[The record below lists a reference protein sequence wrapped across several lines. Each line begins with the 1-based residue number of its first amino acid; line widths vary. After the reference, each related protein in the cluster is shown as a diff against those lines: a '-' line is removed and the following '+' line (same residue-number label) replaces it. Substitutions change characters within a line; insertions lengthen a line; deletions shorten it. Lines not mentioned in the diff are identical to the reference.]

1 MLSPEV
7 LSILKQSVPVL
18 EEKGVEITKTFYD
31 ILFERNPE
39 LKNLFNLANQRNGN
53 QAKALAGAIFAYANL
68 AEHPE
73 QLMPMVNRIAHKHI
87 SLNILP
93 EHYPLVGEALL
104 MALSKELDLP
114 LEHGLIQSWG
124 EAYQSLAEVFINH
137 EANLYEENDNQPGGW
152 RDFRRFNIDKIVEET
167 DEVKSFYLVPA
178 DEGGLALFK
187 AGQYVGVKLDIPG
200 HPYQEIRQYSLS
212 DSPGQAHYRITVKAE
227 PGKPAGMVS
236 NHLHQQLSE
245 GDSLMISAP
254 AGDFILPKV
263 PERDVVLVSAG
274 VGVTPM
280 MSMLKTQLQK
290 QSDISTTFIHCAQ
303 NKEKHCLQQEIK
315 DLKTSYNFACF
326 TAYMDDDSGDHQGFL
341 DQPAMD
347 KFLAEDGAN
356 NSADYYFCG
365 PFPFMVAL
373 RKLLLDRGVKEEQ
386 LHYEVFGPTLSLAA

>member
-7 LSILKQSVPVL
+7 LSVLKQSVPVL
-18 EEKGVEITKTFYD
+18 EEKGVDITSTFYD

-53 QAKALAGAIFAYANL
+53 QAKALASAIFAYANL

-73 QLMPMVNRIAHKHI
+73 QLMPMVNRIAHKHA

-114 LEHGLIQSWG
+114 LEHDLIQSWG

-137 EANLYEENDNQPGGW
+137 EAGIYEENANQQGGW
-152 RDFRRFNIDKIVEET
+152 RDFRRFTIDKIVGET
-167 DEVKSFYLVPA
+167 DEIKSFYLIPA
-178 DEGGLALFK
+178 DEDGLALFK

-212 DSPGQAHYRITVKAE
+212 DRPGQAHYRITVKAE
-227 PGKPAGMVS
+227 PGKPEGMVS
-236 NHLHQQLSE
+236 NYLHNQLNE

-254 AGDFILPKV
+254 AGDFILPKE

-274 VGVTPM
+274 VGITPM
-280 MSMLKTQLQK
+280 MSMLKDLLHK
-290 QSDISTTFIHCAQ
+290 QSGIPTTFIHCAQ
-303 NKEKHCLQQEIK
+303 NKEKHSLQQDIK
-315 DLKTSYNFACF
+315 DLQAAGEFGYF
-326 TAYMDDDSGDHQGFL
+326 TAYMDDDSGDHHGFL
-341 DQPAMD
+341 NQAAMD
-347 KFLAEDGAN
+347 KFLANDN
-356 NSADYYFCG
+356 ADYYFCG

-373 RKLLLDRGVKEEQ
+373 RQLLLDRGVKEEQ

>member
-7 LSILKQSVPVL
+7 LSVLKQSVPIL
-18 EEKGVEITKTFYD
+18 EEKGEEITTTFYS

-73 QLMPMVNRIAHKHI
+73 QLMPMVNRIAHKHA

-104 MALSKELDLP
+104 LALSQELDLP
-114 LEHGLIQSWG
+114 LTHSLIQSWG
-124 EAYQSLAEVFINH
+124 EAYGSLAEVFINH
-137 EANLYEENDNQPGGW
+137 EENIYQENARQQGGW
-152 RDFRRFNIDKIVEET
+152 RDFRRFTINNIVTET
-167 DEVKSFYLVPA
+167 DEIKSFYLVPA
-178 DEGGLALFK
+178 DGICLALFK

-212 DSPGQAHYRITVKAE
+212 DRPGQAHYRITVKAE
-227 PGKPAGMVS
+227 PGKPEGMVS
-236 NHLHQQLSE
+236 NHLHNQLNV

-254 AGDFILPKV
+254 AGDFILPRE
-263 PERDVVLVSAG
+263 PQRDVVLVSAG
-274 VGVTPM
+274 VGITPM
-280 MSMLKTQLQK
+280 MSMLKDQLHK
-290 QSDISTTFIHCAQ
+290 QSEISTTFIHCAQ
-303 NKEKHCLQQEIK
+303 SKEKHSLQQDIK
-315 DLKTSYNFACF
+315 DLQATHDFRYF
-326 TAYMDDDSGDHQGFL
+326 TAYMDDDNGDHQGFL
-341 DQPAMD
+341 NQAAMD
-347 KFLAEDGAN
+347 KFLTNGSTN
-356 NSADYYFCG
+356 NNADYYFCG

-373 RKLLLDRGVKEEQ
+373 RELLLERGVKEEQ